1 MMSGVLATGE
11 SSPLLVPQPEQTG
24 LAEDGSE
31 RALSA
36 RLLLRFA
43 IGLAELGGERLTAVL
58 RGFETARLAA
68 PSVEP
73 PAPVSGRHVVL
84 GALCAAPD
92 WLSHKLHPNPSLVPV
107 RRPGNRLGRLVRRAP
122 GMARARRYAAA
133 LGARTQAQLARWAE
147 AGVHEEQAGRD
158 LARRATRQIFA
169 NVMAQVAESPEL
181 QQVIEQQSGG
191 VTTSAMNDLRESS
204 ARADKMVESVA
215 GRLLHR
221 RPR

>member
-11 SSPLLVPQPEQTG
+11 SSPLTAPEPAQTEH
-24 LAEDGSE
+24 AM
-31 RALSA
+31 SA

-43 IGLAELGGERLTAVL
+43 IGVVELGGERLSAAL
-58 RGFETARLAA
+58 RRFDAEERLAA
-68 PSVEP
+68 PVEP

-84 GALCAAPD
+84 GALCAAPE

-107 RRPGNRLGRLVRRAP
+107 RRPGNRWGRLLHRAP

-133 LGARTQAQLARWAE
+133 LGARTRAQLTRWAE
-147 AGVHEEQAGRD
+147 VGVREEQVGRE
-158 LARRATRQIFA
+158 LARRATGQIFA
-169 NVMAQVAESPEL
+169 NAMARVAESPEL
-181 QQVIEQQSGG
+181 QQVIEQQSEGL
-191 VTTSAMNDLRESS
+191 TTSAMNELRESS